1 VARTQNK
8 GAAIDVQQCAPAGA
22 AASRRLTI
30 RQASKKMNQPAIPI
44 ILLALAP
51 SVAFA
56 HGQEV
61 VFMPAGQFVAL
72 VVVGILLWRL
82 PFRGVA
88 IRVMAVLCVLGVTLP
103 LWYVSVSWF
112 PVFLRNASGF
122 FLIGLVPSVVVALV
136 IFFVQRC
143 LIKRG
148 KGA

>member
-1 VARTQNK
+1 MLPV
-8 GAAIDVQQCAPAGA
+8 
-22 AASRRLTI
+22 
-30 RQASKKMNQPAIPI
+30 
-44 ILLALAP
+44 LAP
-51 SVAFA
+51 SVAIA

-61 VFMPAGQFVAL
+61 VFMPVGQFVAL

-112 PVFLRNASGF
+112 PGFLRNATGF

-136 IFFVQRC
+136 AFFVQSC
-143 LIKRG
+143 LIRRS